1 MKFEIVPKHT
11 LEKISSDLITDCIII
26 SIHSADVNE
35 PNIAANEHIKNVLFL
50 CFDDVVKGEKNFID
64 QPQAKLINRFVNEY
78 ASLPLCI
85 VSCDAG
91 ISRSAGVAAALS
103 LIHNG
108 SDEEIFSDPKFC
120 PNMDVYRAILN
131 SSSLVIDESEI
142 AAKEALNIQAWKD
155 AGKFD

>member
-1 MKFEIVPKHT
+1 MKLFLNIFWK
-11 LEKISSDLITDCIII
+11 KISSDLITDCIII

-50 CFDDVVKGEKNFID
+50 CFDDVLKGEKNFID
-64 QPQAKLINRFVNEY
+64 QPQAELINRFVDEY
-78 ASLPLCI
+78 TSLPLCI

-103 LIHNG
+103 LIHND

-131 SSSLVIDESEI
+131 SSSLVVDESEI
-142 AAKEALNIQAWKD
+142 VAKEALNIQAWKD